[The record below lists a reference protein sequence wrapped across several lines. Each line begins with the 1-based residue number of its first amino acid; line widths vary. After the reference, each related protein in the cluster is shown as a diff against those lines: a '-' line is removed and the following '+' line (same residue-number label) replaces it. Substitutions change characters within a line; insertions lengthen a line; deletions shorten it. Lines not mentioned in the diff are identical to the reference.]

1 MANGKT
7 WWCGYLPAATHRTL
21 LSKYLQSQAARV
33 ICLDRTCTHT
43 STHTLSPLIRVTDLI
58 ASPKVINRIYV
69 KKKTIKKPQQF
80 SQLYKVRSCN
90 NKFFLYPFRNSP
102 GPQVVEVLECSSGS
116 FCMCV
121 SISMRRRVGR
131 LGWNSCSFTAASCT
145 LLKCG

>member
-69 KKKTIKKPQQF
+69 KKKNYKKTTTIFTVVQSALVQQQIL
-80 SQLYKVRSCN
+80 SL
-90 NKFFLYPFRNSP
+90 PIP
-102 GPQVVEVLECSSGS
+102 
-116 FCMCV
+116 
-121 SISMRRRVGR
+121 
-131 LGWNSCSFTAASCT
+131 
-145 LLKCG
+145 